1 MILSMF
7 VALLATASVTPGQ
20 TVKLATPLP
29 VFLPPVAQGTGYYIM
44 QGNRIVSRPF
54 SNANDCSKALTR
66 ALASAPGVTN
76 LVCAHRA
83 P

>member
-1 MILSMF
+1 ML

-20 TVKLATPLP
+20 TLKLATPLP
-29 VFLPPVAQGTGYYIM
+29 VFVPPVPQGTGYYLM
-44 QGNRIVSRPF
+44 QGNRIVSRAF
-54 SNANDCSKALTR
+54 TNANDCSKAR
-66 ALASAPGVTN
+66 AKALASTPGVTN

>member
-1 MILSMF
+1 MMLSMF
-7 VALLATASVTPGQ
+7 VVLLATASVTPGQ
-20 TVKLATPLP
+20 RVNLASPLP
-29 VFLPPVAQGTGYYIM
+29 VFVAPVAQGTGYYIM

-54 SNANDCSKALTR
+54 TSASDCSKALAR

>member
-1 MILSMF
+1 MMLSML
-7 VALLATASVTPGQ
+7 VGLLATASVTPGQ
-20 TVKLATPLP
+20 TVNLSTPLP
-29 VFLPPVAQGTGYYIM
+29 VFVAPVPQGTGYYIM

-54 SNANDCSKALTR
+54 TNANDCSKALAK